1 MVKID
6 RIASSH
12 DSKQHSAVLARSD
25 MAAGKCGGNI
35 EAWLESTRGDLI
47 ERARCAP
54 LCNPGTPA

>member
-12 DSKQHSAVLARSD
+12 DSKPHSDVPPRANLAV
-25 MAAGKCGGNI
+25 GTFGGNI
-35 EAWLESTRGDLI
+35 ATWLESNRGDLI